1 MFDRAM
7 TDALSLD
14 PQQSGVLIESY
25 RRAIQATGKPCES
38 AAWTMY
44 AAMRAGV
51 NPNLRNVKEFR
62 QKTSHIGK
70 AIFEKL
76 VPQITSEDI
85 TILKALTVGRT
96 IVSLSS
102 IKIV

>member
-1 MFDRAM
+1 MFHRAM
-7 TDALSLD
+7 TNALSLD

-25 RRAIQATGKPCES
+25 RRAIQATGKPHEG

-44 AAMRAGV
+44 AAMRTGV

-76 VPQITSEDI
+76 VPQTTSETSD
-85 TILKALTVGRT
+85 R
-96 IVSLSS
+96 
-102 IKIV
+102 

>member
-1 MFDRAM
+1 MFNRAM
-7 TDALSLD
+7 IDAISLD

-25 RRAIQATGKPCES
+25 RRAIQATGKPNEH

-44 AAMRAGV
+44 AAMREGI
-51 NPNLRNVKEFR
+51 NPNLRNVKAFR

-76 VPQITSEDI
+76 IPQTTSEASD
-85 TILKALTVGRT
+85 
-96 IVSLSS
+96 
-102 IKIV
+102 